1 MGPRTPKHTCVQMS
15 FAGHS
20 PSWELGRA
28 AGTQT
33 TSEHPQ
39 SRDSAPLPGCIDPY
53 RWDPEGFTRVNKT
66 LVNAEP
72 RGSALTP
79 RPGDPG
85 HGNYRCK
92 SPGAASPPTQ
102 NGSRKGWCM
111 APTLAS
117 CSQPGPEHP
126 PHRSRAGNGGCG
138 SKWARGTA
146 PQSPASR
153 GRIRPRVA
161 PLHFAGL
168 AQALSERCRRTARP
182 RNVLRARPECPARR
196 FMGEQ
201 ASPTSGHCH

>member
-39 SRDSAPLPGCIDPY
+39 SRDSAPLPGYIDPY

-92 SPGAASPPTQ
+92 SPGAASPPPRMDPGKGGAWHPRWRLAPSPAPSTHRTAAGLGMEAVEV
-102 NGSRKGWCM
+102 NGPGERHPRALPRAAGS
-111 APTLAS
+111 
-117 CSQPGPEHP
+117 GPEWP
-126 PHRSRAGNGGCG
+126 RS
-138 SKWARGTA
+138 TL
-146 PQSPASR
+146 PA
-153 GRIRPRVA
+153 
-161 PLHFAGL
+161 L
-168 AQALSERCRRTARP
+168 
-182 RNVLRARPECPARR
+182 LRL
-196 FMGEQ
+196 
-201 ASPTSGHCH
+201 